1 MVIIEEDI
9 YTLLDKLTIFSC
21 KVSVKPFM
29 VNMISYFTITA
40 MKEGLFI
47 FVAFWVSFV
56 NNPLPGN
63 VLGVE
68 LLILDTLDLH
78 NSLASCNSHGAWEGL
93 FNFLVFRTGLFE
105 VHNIAQHLLASFG
118 IKGHWVPC
126 LRLLTCMSKWTSD
139 SLWWYRNA
147 THGYKSAS

>member
-1 MVIIEEDI
+1 MVIIEEDV
-9 YTLLDKLTIFSC
+9 YTVLDKLTIFSC

-56 NNPLPGN
+56 NNHLPGN

-68 LLILDTLDLH
+68 LLILDTLDPH
-78 NSLASCNSHGAWEGL
+78 NSLASCNSHGA
-93 FNFLVFRTGLFE
+93 
-105 VHNIAQHLLASFG
+105 
-118 IKGHWVPC
+118 
-126 LRLLTCMSKWTSD
+126 
-139 SLWWYRNA
+139 
-147 THGYKSAS
+147 